1 MKRGRSTGVPTKA
14 QRARFAAIHDVGCI
28 ACRLAGLPHTPCE
41 IHHLTIGGRHG
52 QKRRGHDY
60 TIGLCS
66 YHHRNASP
74 PWPSFDCGPS
84 YAAQPRAFRERF
96 GDDDFLLAYQNG
108 LIAPTSGL
116 AA

>member
-1 MKRGRSTGVPTKA
+1 MRSGRSTGNPTKA

-66 YHHRNASP
+66 YHHRGVPS
-74 PWPSFDCGPS
+74 PWPSFDAGPS
-84 YAAQPRAFRERF
+84 YALEARRFRERF
-96 GDDDFLLAYQNG
+96 GNDDFLFAYQNG
-108 LIAPTSGL
+108 LIAQAL
-116 AA
+116 ERAA